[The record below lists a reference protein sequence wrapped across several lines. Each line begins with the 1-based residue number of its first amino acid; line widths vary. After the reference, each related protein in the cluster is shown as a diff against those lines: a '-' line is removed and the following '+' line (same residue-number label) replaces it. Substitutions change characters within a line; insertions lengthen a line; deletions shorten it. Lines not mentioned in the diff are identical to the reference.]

1 MGALTSSRAPRV
13 SRFRAPVPT
22 AQYRKAQAR
31 TPCQSWCRVA
41 CPGKD
46 LRIIDAVTCLSP
58 RALASSRRSDA
69 TPTGYDC
76 RELMS
81 RHIRGTLFSRD
92 VISHDTCAIVPI
104 QRTRS
109 PRSAPRMALGPAHPF
124 RLLTSRKNHGYRVSK
139 LLPTGRRLFY
149 RWCLHPLN
157 TITASLESVNSDT
170 VHDDAISTHT
180 TPTRHLRTDQ
190 PSTTL
195 VHSFTIVGHCGS
207 FVWC

>member
-1 MGALTSSRAPRV
+1 
-13 SRFRAPVPT
+13 
-22 AQYRKAQAR
+22 
-31 TPCQSWCRVA
+31 
-41 CPGKD
+41 
-46 LRIIDAVTCLSP
+46 
-58 RALASSRRSDA
+58 
-69 TPTGYDC
+69 
-76 RELMS
+76 MS

-109 PRSAPRMALGPAHPF
+109 TRASAPRMALGPTHPF

-149 RWCLHPLN
+149 RWCLHPPD

-170 VHDDAISTHT
+170 MHDDAIPTHT
-180 TPTRHLRTDQ
+180 TPTRHLRTDR

-195 VHSFTIVGHCGS
+195 VQVSAFLHNLWAIVGHSSGVDLCCVFYSRAASRQTRPIDFARTFGVVFGLRCVCKS
-207 FVWC
+207 LRRESY